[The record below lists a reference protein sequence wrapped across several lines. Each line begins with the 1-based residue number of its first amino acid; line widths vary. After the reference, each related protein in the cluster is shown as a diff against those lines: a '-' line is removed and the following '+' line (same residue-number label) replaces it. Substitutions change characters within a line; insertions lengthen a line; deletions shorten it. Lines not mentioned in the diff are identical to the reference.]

1 MMDENAYW
9 ELSHFFKR
17 NYNQEDQEL
26 FLIAEIERNA
36 PEE

>member
-1 MMDENAYW
+1 MKTLIGSYRTSLKETD
-9 ELSHFFKR
+9 
-17 NYNQEDQEL
+17 NQEDQEL